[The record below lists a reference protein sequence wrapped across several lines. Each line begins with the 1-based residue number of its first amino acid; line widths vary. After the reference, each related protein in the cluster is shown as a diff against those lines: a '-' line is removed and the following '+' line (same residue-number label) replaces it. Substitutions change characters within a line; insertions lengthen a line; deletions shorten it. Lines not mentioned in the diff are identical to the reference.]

1 VNVVTRPSFSRIEGV
16 EPDPESQYR
25 RYARMAE
32 LPVSEEL
39 VKAVQLIYKVVSE
52 MVVPFTGAVILE
64 GLRRTLAPVV
74 LSEDQ
79 VPWPA

>member
-1 VNVVTRPSFSRIEGV
+1 
-16 EPDPESQYR
+16 
-25 RYARMAE
+25 MAE